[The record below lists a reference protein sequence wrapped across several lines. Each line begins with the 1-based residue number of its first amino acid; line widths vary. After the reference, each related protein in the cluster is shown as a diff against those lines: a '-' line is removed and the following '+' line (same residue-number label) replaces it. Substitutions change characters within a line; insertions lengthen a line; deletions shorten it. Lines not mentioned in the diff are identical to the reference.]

1 MGNPYPNLTNS
12 FVSFFINSFRD
23 LKDKTLLEIGS
34 GESTVYWSNYF
45 GQVCSY
51 EDDPQ
56 WASTINVSDNVDL
69 VLNNP
74 STIFEDDF
82 FKRRIE
88 TSDFIIIDNNP
99 KVLPRERFCEFV
111 EKHQSDNSQVILD
124 NCTWNLDA
132 YNFMLGRYFCMDFP
146 GQNKSGETT
155 VTSLFFA
162 KKTSKYF
169 SPEQIEAWEKS
180 S

>member
-1 MGNPYPNLTNS
+1 MGNPHPNLTNS

-56 WASTINVSDNVDL
+56 WASAINEPDNVDL
-69 VLNNP
+69 DLYNP
-74 STIFEDDF
+74 STIFDDDF
-82 FKRRIE
+82 FKHRVE

-99 KVLPRERFCEFV
+99 KVLPRERIE
-111 EKHQSDNSQVILD
+111 QLLD
-124 NCTWNLDA
+124 DKESALEIGELAGYDLKNNETDLLKEC
-132 YNFMLGRYFCMDFP
+132 DFLT
-146 GQNKSGETT
+146 QLCKFRLTFDHFH
-155 VTSLFFA
+155 SL
-162 KKTSKYF
+162 TL
-169 SPEQIEAWEKS
+169 
-180 S
+180 

>member
-56 WASTINVSDNVDL
+56 WASTINVPDNVDL
-69 VLNNP
+69 VLYNP

-82 FKRRIE
+82 FKHRVG

-111 EKHQSDNSQVILD
+111 ENTKAIIVRLYWITAHG
-124 NCTWNLDA
+124 T
-132 YNFMLGRYFCMDFP
+132 
-146 GQNKSGETT
+146 
-155 VTSLFFA
+155 
-162 KKTSKYF
+162 
-169 SPEQIEAWEKS
+169 
-180 S
+180 

>member
-23 LKDKTLLEIGS
+23 IKNKTLLEIGS

-56 WASTINVSDNVDL
+56 WASTINVPDNVDL
-69 VLNNP
+69 VLYNP

-82 FKRRIE
+82 LSIGLK
-88 TSDFIIIDNNP
+88 
-99 KVLPRERFCEFV
+99 L
-111 EKHQSDNSQVILD
+111 VI
-124 NCTWNLDA
+124 
-132 YNFMLGRYFCMDFP
+132 
-146 GQNKSGETT
+146 
-155 VTSLFFA
+155 SL
-162 KKTSKYF
+162 S
-169 SPEQIEAWEKS
+169 
-180 S
+180 